1 MIELF
6 PRFPLAD
13 FFEGHEPDEIP
24 TPNPAMLP
32 LLTSAE
38 LIFCREL
45 STGGQFLVFGR
56 ELLRTIAN
64 IGLTRP
70 VKGVVVEIDQ
80 SQLIGALERLLAL
93 VQTIKG
99 HDDYRPGEFIQA
111 GDDDDGEEA
120 IA

>member
-6 PRFPLAD
+6 PSFPLAD
-13 FFEGHEPDEIP
+13 FFAAHEPHEIP
-24 TPNPAMLP
+24 NPNPAMLP
-32 LLTSAE
+32 TLTNAD

-45 STGGQFLVFGR
+45 SNGDQFLVFGR

-64 IGLTRP
+64 VGMTRP

-80 SQLIGALERLLAL
+80 SKLIGALERLLAL
-93 VQTIKG
+93 IQVIKG

-111 GDDDDGEEA
+111 SDEEE
-120 IA
+120 